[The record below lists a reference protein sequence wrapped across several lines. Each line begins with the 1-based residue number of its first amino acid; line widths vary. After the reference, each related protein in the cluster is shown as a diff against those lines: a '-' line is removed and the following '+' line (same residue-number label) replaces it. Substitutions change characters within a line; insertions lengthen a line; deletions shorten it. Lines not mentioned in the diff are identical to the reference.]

1 VTSRVLVDSAR
12 ALILAK
18 LGDGC
23 LPNGSTLLV
32 SWGEPANGETY
43 VGCDQLIRK
52 SNFVMQGVADD
63 LRSVQFHVTCFS
75 VWDSERHAPGSSEIT
90 AHDAAGDGTIDAEGE

>member
-1 VTSRVLVDSAR
+1 VYVPDSLR

-18 LGDGC
+18 LGDGR

-32 SWGEPANGETY
+32 SWGEPGNDETC
-43 VGCDQLIRK
+43 VGCDQVIRK

-75 VWDSERHAPGSSEIT
+75 VWDSERHTPGCYEIT
-90 AHDAAGDGTIDAEGE
+90 AHHGAGGGTIDAEGE